1 MNWGECLPRVDPR
14 ATCKQSTKNTAL
26 WPLVEKLLR
35 SKLVVAWSDSDTVLY
50 SMSRLTRY
58 SWIFMVLMLVLVG
71 WMHLA
76 TPLITVLF
84 AYFALSKLDFAPRF
98 KWLSVATFVVLVIG
112 IFYGF
117 VVFMKH
123 ALVALPAMAEVTI
136 PKVVEYARH
145 QYNIELPFEDVN
157 SLKALIVEGMR
168 AQLKYL
174 GNFAKLATKEFL
186 ALAIGVVVACSL
198 FLSAKVELGRETT
211 LFRNNLYS
219 LLSDE
224 IVQRFRSFYD
234 SFAIVMG
241 AQIVISAINTVFTA
255 IFVVAVRLDW
265 AGVVIVVTFICG
277 LLPII
282 GNLISNAVIVGIA
295 FTISPKLAIASLLFL
310 IIIHKFEYFLNS
322 KIIGD
327 RIKNPV
333 WLTLLA
339 LILGERLM
347 GIPGMILA
355 PVILHYIK
363 METSKI
369 RVHDMPEQLSETGGP
384 DIAIGK

>member
-1 MNWGECLPRVDPR
+1 
-14 ATCKQSTKNTAL
+14 
-26 WPLVEKLLR
+26 
-35 SKLVVAWSDSDTVLY
+35 
-50 SMSRLTRY
+50 MSRLARY
-58 SWIFMVLMLVLVG
+58 SCVFMLLMLVLVG
-71 WMHLA
+71 WLHLGA
-76 TPLITVLF
+76 ALITVLF
-84 AYFALSKLDFAPRF
+84 AYFALSKLDFTRF
-98 KWLSVATFVVLVIG
+98 KWVAVVTFAVLVSA

-117 VVFMKH
+117 VVFVKQ
-123 ALVALPAMAEVTI
+123 AFVALPQMAEVTI
-136 PKVVEYARH
+136 PKVVEYARA

-168 AQLKYL
+168 TQLKYL
-174 GNFAKLATKEFL
+174 GNFAKLATGEFL
-186 ALAIGVVVACSL
+186 ALVIGVVVACSL
-198 FLSAKVELGRETT
+198 FLSAKVELGRETS

-219 LLSDE
+219 LVSDE
-224 IVQRFRSFYD
+224 IVQRFRTFYE

-241 AQIVISAINTVFTA
+241 AQIVISSINTLFTA

-265 AGVVIVVTFICG
+265 AGVIIVLTFLCG

-282 GNLISNAVIVGIA
+282 GNLISNSVIVGLA
-295 FTISPKLAIASLLFL
+295 FTVSPKLAIVALVFL
-310 IIIHKFEYFLNS
+310 VVVHKLEYFLNS

-339 LILGERLM
+339 LVLGERLM

-363 METSKI
+363 VETSQI
-369 RVHDMPEQLSETGGP
+369 RVDDAPPGQTLSDPAGPP
-384 DIAIGK
+384 DIVVGK

>member
-1 MNWGECLPRVDPR
+1 
-14 ATCKQSTKNTAL
+14 
-26 WPLVEKLLR
+26 
-35 SKLVVAWSDSDTVLY
+35 
-50 SMSRLTRY
+50 MSRLARY
-58 SWIFMVLMLVLVG
+58 SYVFIVLVLVLVG
-71 WMHLA
+71 WLHLA
-76 TPLITVLF
+76 TPFITVLF
-84 AYFALSKLDFAPRF
+84 AYFALSKLHFTRF
-98 KWLSVATFVVLVIG
+98 KWLAVATFVVVMVA
-112 IFYGF
+112 FFFGF
-117 VVFMKH
+117 VVFAKQ
-123 ALVALPAMAEVTI
+123 ALIALPNMAEVTI
-136 PKVVEYARH
+136 PKVVEYAREEWK
-145 QYNIELPFEDVN
+145 IELPFEDVN

-198 FLSAKVELGRETT
+198 FLSAKVELGRETN

-219 LLSDE
+219 LLTDE
-224 IVQRFRSFYD
+224 IVQRFRSFYE
-234 SFAIVMG
+234 SFVIVMG
-241 AQIVISAINTVFTA
+241 AQIVISAINTIFTA
-255 IFVVAVRLDW
+255 IFVISVRLPW
-265 AGVVIVVTFICG
+265 AGVVIVVTFLCG

-282 GNLISNAVIVGIA
+282 GNLISNTIIVGIA
-295 FTISPKLAIASLLFL
+295 FTISPKMAIASLAFL

-339 LILGERLM
+339 LVLGERLM

-363 METSKI
+363 VETSKI
-369 RVHDMPEQLSETGGP
+369 RVDDVPPQLSEPGGH

>member
-1 MNWGECLPRVDPR
+1 
-14 ATCKQSTKNTAL
+14 
-26 WPLVEKLLR
+26 
-35 SKLVVAWSDSDTVLY
+35 VAWSESGTVLN
-50 SMSRLTRY
+50 SMSRLARY
-58 SWIFMVLMLVLVG
+58 SYIFMVLMLVLVG

-84 AYFALSKLDFAPRF
+84 AYFALNKLHFAPRF
-98 KWLSVATFVVLVIG
+98 KWLAVATFVVLVVA
-112 IFYGF
+112 IFCGF
-117 VVFMKH
+117 VVFIKH
-123 ALVALPAMAEVTI
+123 ALEVLPAMAEVTI
-136 PKVVEYARH
+136 PKVVEYARQ

-234 SFAIVMG
+234 SFAVVMG

-277 LLPII
+277 LVPII
-282 GNLISNAVIVGIA
+282 GNLISNTVIVGIA

-310 IIIHKFEYFLNS
+310 ILIHKLEYFLNS

-339 LILGERLM
+339 LVLGERLM

-363 METSKI
+363 VETSKI
-369 RVHDMPEQLSETGGP
+369 RVHDVPEHVSETGGP
-384 DIAIGK
+384 DIAVGK